1 MDKIF
6 TYSDY
11 RKFLKDAYTSRKSID
26 IKFSYRFIAKEA
38 GFNSS
43 SYFLKIIG
51 GSRDISLDLALRLAD
66 VFKLK
71 KQEKEYFGLLVQFN
85 QAKTHS
91 EKSHYYEKLG
101 AFRKSKSKLISP
113 DEFEIFDKWYY
124 VAIREML
131 AFHHFKG
138 DFQSLAR
145 KLIPSITPGEAVK
158 AIHLL
163 ERLGF
168 IRKDSQGRYRK
179 ADLVISTGSE
189 WQAMSVAGFQ
199 LQSLEL
205 ARKAFDNMPR
215 SARDISTLTLSI
227 SAEVLAEVKERIKK
241 CREEILELS
250 RDERG
255 ADGVYQLNM
264 QFFPLSRIEPGIKP

>member
-6 TYSDY
+6 AYSDY
-11 RKFLKDAYTSRKSID
+11 RKFLKDQYTLRKSAD
-26 IKFSYRFIAKEA
+26 AKFSYRFIAKEA
-38 GFNSS
+38 GFSSS

-51 GSRDISLDLALRLAD
+51 GNRDISLDLALRLAD

-71 KQEKEYFGLLVQFN
+71 KNEKEYFELLVQFN

-91 EKSHYYEKLG
+91 EKNHYYEKLG
-101 AFRKSKSKLISP
+101 VFRKSKSKVIVQ

-131 AFHHFKG
+131 AFHPFKG
-138 DFQSLAR
+138 DFQGLGR
-145 KLIPSITPGEAVK
+145 KLIPSITATEATK
-158 AIHLL
+158 AVHLL

-168 IRKDSQGRYRK
+168 IKKNAQGGYQK
-179 ADLVISTGSE
+179 ADLVISTGTE

-205 ARKAFDNMPR
+205 ARRAFENMPR
-215 SARDISTLTLSI
+215 EARDISTLTLSI
-227 SAEVLAEVKERIKK
+227 SAEVLEQVKARIKK

-255 ADGVYQLNM
+255 ADRIFQLNL
-264 QFFPLSRIEPGIKP
+264 QFFPLSRIDSEVRP

>member
-1 MDKIF
+1 MEKIF
-6 TYSDY
+6 TYSNY
-11 RKFLKDAYTSRKSID
+11 RQYLKDAYTKRKSLD
-26 IKFSYRFIAKEA
+26 SKFSYRFIAKEA

-71 KQEKEYFGLLVQFN
+71 KQERDFFQLLVQFN

-101 AFRKSKSKLISP
+101 VFRRSKSKVIQQN
-113 DEFEIFDKWYY
+113 EFEIFDKWYY

-131 AFHHFKG
+131 AFHHFNG
-138 DFQSLAR
+138 DFQSLGR
-145 KLIPSITPGEAVK
+145 KLIPSITASEASK
-158 AIHLL
+158 AVNLL

-168 IRKDSQGRYRK
+168 IRKDSQGGYQK
-179 ADLVISTGSE
+179 ADLVISTGTE

-215 SARDISTLTLSI
+215 AARDISTLTLSI
-227 SAEVLAEVKERIKK
+227 SKGVLEEVKERIKK

-255 ADGVYQLNM
+255 ADGVYQLNL
-264 QFFPLSRIEPGIKP
+264 QFFPLTRIESEVKS